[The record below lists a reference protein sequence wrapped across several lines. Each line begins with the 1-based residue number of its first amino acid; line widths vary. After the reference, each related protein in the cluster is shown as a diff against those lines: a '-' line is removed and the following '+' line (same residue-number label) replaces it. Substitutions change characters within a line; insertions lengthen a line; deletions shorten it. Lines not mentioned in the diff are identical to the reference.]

1 MEDLKIIGEKNI
13 FFIPNVKFSVQT
25 GICELD
31 GESYLENTFAFYA
44 PLLKWLEDY
53 MVHVNKPLTFNFSL
67 IYFNTSSSRSI
78 LDILNTLKQ
87 YEKQGGSV
95 TVNWKIRD
103 WDEDLKQEIEDF
115 SIDSDLPIY
124 TKNYWCV
131 FVVRVTKP
139 GNVNTNF

>member
-1 MEDLKIIGEKNI
+1 MEDLKITGEKNT
-13 FFIPNVKFSVQT
+13 FFIPNVDLCVET
-25 GICELD
+25 GICVLD

-53 MVHVNKPLTFNFSL
+53 MVQVNKPLTFNFGL

-87 YEKQGGSV
+87 YEKRGGSV
-95 TVNWKIRD
+95 TVNWRVRD

-115 SIDSDLPIY
+115 SIDSDLPIH
-124 TKNYWCV
+124 TQTC
-131 FVVRVTKP
+131 
-139 GNVNTNF
+139 

>member
-1 MEDLKIIGEKNI
+1 MEDLKILGEKNI
-13 FFIPNVKFSVQT
+13 FFIPNVNFSVET

-67 IYFNTSSSRSI
+67 IYFNTSSSRSM
-78 LDILNTLKQ
+78 LAILNTLKQ

-124 TKNYWCV
+124 TKNY
-131 FVVRVTKP
+131 
-139 GNVNTNF
+139 

>member
-13 FFIPNVKFSVQT
+13 FFIPNVNFSVET

-53 MVHVNKPLTFNFSL
+53 MVHVKKPLTFNFSL

-124 TKNYWCV
+124 TKNY
-131 FVVRVTKP
+131 
-139 GNVNTNF
+139 

>member
-1 MEDLKIIGEKNI
+1 MEDLKILGEKNI
-13 FFIPNVKFSVQT
+13 FFIPNVNFSVET

-115 SIDSDLPIY
+115 SIDSDLLIH
-124 TKNYWCV
+124 TQNC
-131 FVVRVTKP
+131 
-139 GNVNTNF
+139 

>member
-1 MEDLKIIGEKNI
+1 MEDLKILGEKNI
-13 FFIPNVKFSVQT
+13 FFIPNVNFSVET

-124 TKNYWCV
+124 TKNY
-131 FVVRVTKP
+131 
-139 GNVNTNF
+139 

>member
-13 FFIPNVKFSVQT
+13 FFIPNVNFSIET

-53 MVHVNKPLTFNFSL
+53 MVYFNKPITFNFGLS
-67 IYFNTSSSRSI
+67 YFNTSSSRSI

-103 WDEDLKQEIEDF
+103 WDQDMKQDVEDF
-115 SIDSDLPIY
+115 SIDSNLPIH
-124 TKNYWCV
+124 TLSC
-131 FVVRVTKP
+131 
-139 GNVNTNF
+139 

>member
-1 MEDLKIIGEKNI
+1 MENLKIIGEKNV
-13 FFIPNVKFSVQT
+13 FFIPTVNFSVET

-53 MVHVNKPLTFNFSL
+53 MIHVNKPLTFNFGL

-78 LDILNTLKQ
+78 LDILNMLKQ

-115 SIDSDLPIY
+115 SIDSDLTIH
-124 TKNYWCV
+124 TQNC
-131 FVVRVTKP
+131 
-139 GNVNTNF
+139 